1 MQYRTRA
8 RNSACSFC
16 NIVDVTGLHAMLI
29 RLRKSDLL
37 VDSRS
42 YTLLFRKPQ
51 RKNPEDLGRG
61 SWGPL
66 LLTCVAKC
74 PSNVSAKNVHGC
86 ADLCAGAPSCWY
98 HMRDK
103 SRKETSS
110 SKKSAN
116 GPEKIS
122 VYDSDVKD
130 PSKYIGQIKVLFHIR
145 HYTFTDQ
152 RTWWGFGRIRC
163 GFSRDQ

>member
-116 GPEKIS
+116 GPEKFLCMILMLKIHQNTLGKLRCFS
-122 VYDSDVKD
+122 
-130 PSKYIGQIKVLFHIR
+130 IFGT
-145 HYTFTDQ
+145 TFTDQ